1 MQTVTLPELTRQL
14 QQLPAEKLAVVSDF
28 VSYLLER
35 AVFRQKEPF
44 SETWQTMLAS
54 EATLR
59 RDWERPE
66 EEQAWANL

>member
-1 MQTVTLPELTRQL
+1 MQTITLPELNLKLRQL
-14 QQLPAEKLAVVSDF
+14 PGEKLAVVADF

-35 AVFRQKEPF
+35 ATYRKNEPF
-44 SETWQTMLAS
+44 SEAWQTMLAS

-59 RDWERPE
+59 HDWERPE